1 MGIAFSGVSPRE
13 VEGGKKIRT
22 LEYTDC
28 YVAKS
33 DGCVHTPMHT
43 QHNNYGEA
51 PIIPT
56 ALPPN
61 TLLVKYMCNTL
72 ATLQHY
78 LMY

>member
-43 QHNNYGEA
+43 QHTTMVKRPSPPRRYH
-51 PIIPT
+51 
-56 ALPPN
+56 PN
-61 TLLVKYMCNTL
+61 TPTR
-72 ATLQHY
+72 
-78 LMY
+78 

>member
-28 YVAKS
+28 YVAKR

-51 PIIPT
+51 PITPT
-56 ALPPN
+56 ALPPQHPYSLN
-61 TLLVKYMCNTL
+61 TSATHLLLYSIT
-72 ATLQHY
+72 
-78 LMY
+78 

>member
-33 DGCVHTPMHT
+33 DGCMHITMHT

-51 PIIPT
+51 PIIGT
-56 ALPPN
+56 ALPPQHHHSLN
-61 TLLVKYMCNTL
+61 TYATHLLLYSI
-72 ATLQHY
+72 A
-78 LMY
+78 